1 MKKLLATTY
10 GVIIGAVLCAG
21 LLFVAT
27 LMPIPGNVQVK
38 VVKSGSMEP
47 AIRTGSIVAIRPAAS
62 YKVGDVITFGKDTK
76 TQIPTTHRI
85 LAIEGEGAQAVYTTK
100 GDANDTADQVV
111 TRISDIRGKVLF
123 TVPFAGY
130 ALSFARTKL
139 GFFLLV
145 GVPALFVF
153 VEEGFAIYR
162 ELARARRRKMRSER
176 EEEAEEEMVV
186 RPVRAMVRSVP
197 QRIPDTRRRK
207 VMGTLVILAGVA
219 TAASGSVWGS
229 TVAYYANT
237 ATSQGNSLSA
247 GVFDVP
253 APQQAASFAALLVET
268 SEPVVENP
276 PPAEVPADT
285 PPAEEPQAE
294 TPAPEIPVEVSTTK
308 ATIE

>member
-27 LMPIPGNVQVK
+27 LMPIPGNVQIK

-85 LAIEGEGAQAVYTTK
+85 VGIEGVGASATYTTR

-130 ALSFARTKL
+130 ALAFARTKL

-153 VEEGFAIYR
+153 VEEGFAIYK

-176 EEEAEEEMVV
+176 EEEAEEVV
-186 RPVRAMVRSVP
+186 RSEMRPARAMVRSVP
-197 QRIPDTRRRK
+197 QRIPDTRPRK

-268 SEPVVENP
+268 SEPVVEDP
-276 PPAEVPADT
+276 PPAETPA
-285 PPAEEPQAE
+285 AQEPQAE
-294 TPAPEIPVEVSTTK
+294 TPAPEVPVEVSTTE